1 MKKIFSMLLAV
12 LMIVTVFG
20 ACLPVAAAD
29 TAPAVSCSLVLD
41 EKISLRLSIAATN
54 FPGKNPVLVAKT
66 GSYEVTVN
74 GTASGNNYD
83 FKVGVAPSLASKT
96 VSLTFKDGDTEVV
109 TKEASVLAYIA
120 AMLPNADDALRTL
133 LVDLLNYC
141 AECETLAGTAG
152 DEGSVNSVLSDFEK
166 YQKYATGNLVFGTTK
181 ALTGTENGVT
191 LKNIAVLSA
200 AAPVFRLTFV
210 SAASDCKVTVK
221 YTDLAAGVTTEKTAV
236 FASVPVEGKENTYTA
251 DVAIPAA
258 CITGDVVFTVNGTSV
273 NSKTLS
279 YNIFDLLSH
288 NPSSKAVNALAKYS
302 SSARTYFN
310 QAACDHKYST
320 EPVEASAA
328 SLTKSQILCKTCDTC
343 GYKSYYAGKAPLA
356 FVDVRVKQGLED
368 ASVIA
373 TATGAGGGTNLT
385 DYFDFKGVGA
395 EDVYITAETLQ
406 SYIDSNTARNVDFVT
421 GGAKLSIVNNAKYGG
436 YSYLAPK
443 TTADGKL
450 TYMHLSSENAAAV
463 GVTLTGLA
471 LAANNELGTDF
482 ANTDAGDSQAYK
494 KLITDYGFTLEMTL
508 RLKMTLGK
516 TVGLFCCTAGISD
529 QTTNGVAGKGNWG
542 FAVDKYNVPYAYI
555 YNASGKSGFS
565 PKFMQNTGKWSASV
579 DGNWFY
585 TYTIVV
591 TPTASGNTVQL
602 YVDGKKVSGV
612 NVQNIEKIF
621 LADDA
626 ENLHK
631 FYIGADTA
639 NDGTQTLIS
648 GSAIDFPL
656 YAGKA
661 GSFIDLYGFKFYTA
675 ALTADQVAASF
686 KDSASLFTECAHAPV
701 SGEILQKTD
710 GTYTTAAEGY
720 KTIKPATC
728 EPAENGTAGVT
739 CKYCGKVYG
748 ETIEILGGHKY
759 AADGVTGLTGTIKE
773 TEQTVSDTKASDG
786 WKAVTAA
793 SCTEDGEYTR
803 TCVSCGKFTQTLAV
817 KATGHKWG
825 EGTTGL
831 AGTID
836 GTDEAVTNSKASD
849 GWKVTLEATCTETG
863 KAERKCSECGTVQY
877 LTVSTSGHDFTAAT
891 AYGTDADG
899 NRTLHCSK
907 CDKDVSQN
915 LPVPYMDL
923 LVSRTY
929 DGTAALTTDGTFTN
943 LLSGGANVLW
953 NRGLGADKI
962 TVRSFSMS
970 NEGIDYKAPTKD
982 SNFASITLKGSENGG
997 SSLAVQMTDVAMKE
1011 AFEKGITVEMLYKVK
1026 LAQINAKGI
1035 GLFSGVRTQ
1044 TAESELLANP
1054 SAVRA
1059 TTDNWGILLQGTSR
1073 VYTDKLSTPVGAPG
1087 FVGASDKSKTKFG
1100 DKGNV
1105 GYLINAVN
1113 TNPISTDG
1121 TEYVHLLMS
1130 YRPLSDAEATT
1141 EKLKGKFVYMF
1152 CVNGT
1157 PVKFSSNSNANFLSD
1172 VHATANG
1179 KSYGNNALGYECG
1192 ISGGYN
1198 ASTLTIRNWH
1208 PFLETGVNNLD
1219 KNLFYIGAN
1228 PDAAGEGTQNNLK
1241 GSADN
1246 SIEVVN
1252 VKFYL
1257 EGMNATQAHD
1267 AYKATTS
1274 EFGLNLD

>member
-152 DEGSVNSVLSDFEK
+152 DEGSVNSVLSRFED
-166 YQKYATGNLVFGTTK
+166 YQKYATGTLVFGTTK

-200 AAPVFRLTFV
+200 AAPIFRLTFV

-221 YTDLAAGVTTEKTAV
+221 YTDLAAGVETEKTAV
-236 FASVPVEGKENTYTA
+236 FASVPVEGKENTYAA

-258 CITGDVVFTVNGTSV
+258 CITGKVTFTVNGTNV

-310 QAACDHKYST
+310 QAACDHKYTT
-320 EPVEASAA
+320 EPSVVSAA

-343 GYKSYYAGKAPLA
+343 GYKLKYAGEAPLA

-373 TATGAGGGTNLT
+373 SATGADSGTNLT

-406 SYIDSNTARNVDFVT
+406 SYIDSDTARNVDFVT
-421 GGAKLSIVNNAKYGG
+421 GGAKLSIIKSANYSQRFG
-436 YSYLAPK
+436 YDKPK

-450 TYMHLSSENAAAV
+450 RYMHLSSENAAAV
-463 GVTLTGLA
+463 GVKLMGLA
-471 LAANNELGTDF
+471 IAANNELGTDF

-494 KLITDYGFTLEMTL
+494 KLITDYGFTLEMTM
-508 RLKMTLGK
+508 RLKVSSTKKVIGI
-516 TVGLFCCTAGISD
+516 FCCTAGSSS
-529 QTTNGVAGKGNWG
+529 QTTNGVTGKGNWG
-542 FAVDKYNVPYAYI
+542 FAVNDKCLPYAYI
-555 YNASGKSGFS
+555 YNKAGNGGFNPSFMKS
-565 PKFMQNTGKWSASV
+565 KDLWSASV

-591 TPTASGNTVQL
+591 TPTESGNTVEF
-602 YVDGKKVSGV
+602 YVDGKKVNSASKTI
-612 NVQNIEKIF
+612 QKIY

-639 NDGTQTLIS
+639 NDGTQTLIN
-648 GSAIDFPL
+648 GGIDFPL
-656 YAGKA
+656 Y
-661 GSFIDLYGFKFYTA
+661 GSASGNFIDLYGFKFYTA

-686 KDSASLFTECAHAPV
+686 MDSTSLFTECAHTPV
-701 SGEILQKTD
+701 KGEILQKTD

-739 CKYCGKVYG
+739 CAHCGKVYG
-748 ETIEILGGHKY
+748 DIIEILGGHKY

-786 WKAVTAA
+786 WKTVTAA

-803 TCVSCGKFTQTLAV
+803 TCVSCGKFTQTLVV
-817 KATGHKWG
+817 KANGHKWG

-836 GTDEAVTNSKASD
+836 GTDETVTNSKASD
-849 GWKVTLEATCTETG
+849 GWKVTSEATCTETG

-970 NEGIDYKAPTKD
+970 NEGIDYKAPTND

-997 SSLAVQMTDVAMKE
+997 SSLAVQFTDKTNEDMLEIAKT
-1011 AFEKGITVEMLYKVK
+1011 GYTVEMLYKIKNVK
-1026 LAQINAKGI
+1026 IESKDL
-1035 GLFSGVRTQ
+1035 GLFSGMLGFKEGLKYNPYN
-1044 TAESELLANP
+1044 TANAGGFGIALNTCAGETLQYANSFKIVANSP
-1054 SAVRA
+1054 YFAYA
-1059 TTDNWGILLQGTSR
+1059 TTLKSGYFQAHNSTAISADGTS
-1073 VYTDKLSTPVGAPG
+1073 
-1087 FVGASDKSKTKFG
+1087 
-1100 DKGNV
+1100 
-1105 GYLINAVN
+1105 
-1113 TNPISTDG
+1113 
-1121 TEYVHLLMS
+1121 YVHLL
-1130 YRPLSDAEATT
+1130 ATYNPIT
-1141 EKLKGKFVYMF
+1141 ISGVQRYAYMF

-1157 PVKFSSNSNANFLSD
+1157 PVDFMTNVAANYLG
-1172 VHATANG
+1172 ATT
-1179 KSYGNNALGYECG
+1179 
-1192 ISGGYN
+1192 N
-1198 ASTLTIRNWH
+1198 ASTALIGYKAGMSGGSTAVAN
-1208 PFLETGVNNLD
+1208 PSKNTDAGKNNSFFATYAGDAPL
-1219 KNLFYIGAN
+1219 NLFYIGAI
-1228 PDAAGEGTQNNLK
+1228 AGQLNGNDTEGTLGSLK

>member
-1 MKKIFSMLLAV
+1 M
-12 LMIVTVFG
+12 
-20 ACLPVAAAD
+20 
-29 TAPAVSCSLVLD
+29 
-41 EKISLRLSIAATN
+41 
-54 FPGKNPVLVAKT
+54 
-66 GSYEVTVN
+66 
-74 GTASGNNYD
+74 
-83 FKVGVAPSLASKT
+83 
-96 VSLTFKDGDTEVV
+96 
-109 TKEASVLAYIA
+109 
-120 AMLPNADDALRTL
+120 
-133 LVDLLNYC
+133 
-141 AECETLAGTAG
+141 
-152 DEGSVNSVLSDFEK
+152 
-166 YQKYATGNLVFGTTK
+166 
-181 ALTGTENGVT
+181 
-191 LKNIAVLSA
+191 
-200 AAPVFRLTFV
+200 
-210 SAASDCKVTVK
+210 
-221 YTDLAAGVTTEKTAV
+221 
-236 FASVPVEGKENTYTA
+236 
-251 DVAIPAA
+251 
-258 CITGDVVFTVNGTSV
+258 
-273 NSKTLS
+273 
-279 YNIFDLLSH
+279 
-288 NPSSKAVNALAKYS
+288 
-302 SSARTYFN
+302 
-310 QAACDHKYST
+310 
-320 EPVEASAA
+320 
-328 SLTKSQILCKTCDTC
+328 
-343 GYKSYYAGKAPLA
+343 
-356 FVDVRVKQGLED
+356 
-368 ASVIA
+368 
-373 TATGAGGGTNLT
+373 
-385 DYFDFKGVGA
+385 
-395 EDVYITAETLQ
+395 
-406 SYIDSNTARNVDFVT
+406 T

-516 TVGLFCCTAGISD
+516 TVGLFCCTAGRSD

-542 FAVDKYNVPYAYI
+542 FAVDIYNVPYAYI

-648 GSAIDFPL
+648 GSEIDFPL

-836 GTDEAVTNSKASD
+836 GTDETVTNSKVSD

-997 SSLAVQMTDVAMKE
+997 SSLAVQFTDKTNEDMLEIAKT
-1011 AFEKGITVEMLYKVK
+1011 GYTVEMLYKIKNVK
-1026 LAQINAKGI
+1026 IESKDL
-1035 GLFSGVRTQ
+1035 GLFSGMLGFKEGLKYNPYN
-1044 TAESELLANP
+1044 TANAGGFGIALNTRAGETLQYANSFKIVANSP
-1054 SAVRA
+1054 YFAYA
-1059 TTDNWGILLQGTSR
+1059 TTLKSGYFQAHNSTAISADGTS
-1073 VYTDKLSTPVGAPG
+1073 
-1087 FVGASDKSKTKFG
+1087 
-1100 DKGNV
+1100 
-1105 GYLINAVN
+1105 
-1113 TNPISTDG
+1113 
-1121 TEYVHLLMS
+1121 YVHLL
-1130 YRPLSDAEATT
+1130 ATYNPIT
-1141 EKLKGKFVYMF
+1141 ISGVQRYAYMF

-1157 PVKFSSNSNANFLSD
+1157 PVDFMTNVAANYLG
-1172 VHATANG
+1172 ATT
-1179 KSYGNNALGYECG
+1179 
-1192 ISGGYN
+1192 N
-1198 ASTLTIRNWH
+1198 ASTALIGYKAGMSGGSTAVAN
-1208 PFLETGVNNLD
+1208 PSKNTDAGKNNSFFATYAGDAPL
-1219 KNLFYIGAN
+1219 NLFYIGAI
-1228 PDAAGEGTQNNLK
+1228 AGQLNGNDTEGTLGSLK